1 MKRLTGTIVVMI
13 FAVTLAFAQA
23 GSAGSTEE
31 KAEKN
36 NEEVTLSGVII
47 DKHCVE
53 GHEAELESLATSHA
67 KACALKCAVAGKPLG
82 LISEGKWYSFDQA
95 GSKKAAKLLKKS
107 KSDKAVRAEVTG
119 SLDGEM
125 LTVSSIK
132 EASSES

>member
-1 MKRLTGTIVVMI
+1 MKRLTGTIAVMI
-13 FAVTLAFAQA
+13 FAVTLAFAQG
-23 GSAGSTEE
+23 GSAGSDER

-36 NEEVTLSGVII
+36 DDEVTLTGVII

-53 GHEAELESLATSHA
+53 GHEAELESFATSHS
-67 KACALKCAVAGKPLG
+67 KACAIKCAAAGKPLG
-82 LISEGKWYSFDQA
+82 LISEGKWYAFDEE

-119 SLDGEM
+119 RLDGET

-132 EASSES
+132 EASSAS